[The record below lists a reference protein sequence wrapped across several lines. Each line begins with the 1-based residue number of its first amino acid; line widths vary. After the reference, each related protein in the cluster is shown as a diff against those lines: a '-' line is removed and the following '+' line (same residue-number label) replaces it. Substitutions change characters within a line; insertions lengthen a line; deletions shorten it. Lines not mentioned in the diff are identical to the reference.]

1 MRHIRKR
8 ATPLLLVL
16 GLVGSLT
23 ATTPAL
29 ADQKSDQ
36 AVRGPDAAAIAKI
49 VDRIEEPLIPDRD
62 YEITDFR
69 AVGDGTTDALP
80 AIRAAIEKASADGGG
95 RVVLPEGIWLSQGPV
110 HLASNID
117 LHVSE
122 GATLLFGP
130 DTDDYLPVVRTRWEG
145 TELDGYSPLIYANN
159 VHDVAITGS
168 GTIDGNEDSE
178 FHAWKADEKPDQLRL
193 RQMGFDGVPVDERVF
208 GKGTFLRPSA
218 IQFFHAERVL
228 LEDYKVTNSPFWINH
243 LVYTDQATVRG
254 LDVDSHRANND
265 GIDVDSST
273 NVLIEENRFRTGD
286 DSVVV
291 KSGRDLDGRTIA
303 RPSENVVIRRNDM
316 GGEDGIALGSE
327 MSGGIKGVYFT
338 DNVLRD
344 GASAIRFKG
353 NLDRGGTVE
362 NIRVS
367 NMEIGNFETFIWF
380 QLDYPGELGGNYPPV
395 YRDIVFSDIT
405 VASAK
410 TGLDIHGPADAPLSD
425 VTLRDVT
432 VEKVETP
439 MVLENVED
447 LRFDNVRFGDQYVD
461 GELDWL
467 S

>member
-1 MRHIRKR
+1 MLQQIEQH
-8 ATPLLLVL
+8 
-16 GLVGSLT
+16 
-23 ATTPAL
+23 
-29 ADQKSDQ
+29 
-36 AVRGPDAAAIAKI
+36 
-49 VDRIEEPLIPDRD
+49 IEEPSIPDRD
-62 YEITDFR
+62 YEITDFG

-95 RVVLPEGIWLSQGPV
+95 RVVLPEGTWLSEGPV

-117 LHVSE
+117 LHVSD
-122 GATLLFGP
+122 GATLLFGT

-145 TELDGYSPLIYANN
+145 TELDGYSPLIYAND
-159 VHDVAITGS
+159 VHDVAITG
-168 GTIDGNEDSE
+168 GHDRRQRGLGVPRLEGRREARPVAAAPDGLRRRTRRG
-178 FHAWKADEKPDQLRL
+178 ARL
-193 RQMGFDGVPVDERVF
+193 REGHVPAAQRHPVLPRRAGAAGGLPGHQLTVLDQPPR
-208 GKGTFLRPSA
+208 LHRPGDRA
-218 IQFFHAERVL
+218 RTRRRQ
-228 LEDYKVTNSPFWINH
+228 PP
-243 LVYTDQATVRG
+243 
-254 LDVDSHRANND
+254 ANND

-362 NIRVS
+362 HIRVS

-395 YRDIVFSDIT
+395 YRDSPSRT
-405 VASAK
+405 
-410 TGLDIHGPADAPLSD
+410 
-425 VTLRDVT
+425 
-432 VEKVETP
+432 
-439 MVLENVED
+439 
-447 LRFDNVRFGDQYVD
+447 
-461 GELDWL
+461 
-467 S
+467 

>member
-1 MRHIRKR
+1 MH
-8 ATPLLLVL
+8 
-16 GLVGSLT
+16 LT
-23 ATTPAL
+23 
-29 ADQKSDQ
+29 
-36 AVRGPDAAAIAKI
+36 
-49 VDRIEEPLIPDRD
+49 
-62 YEITDFR
+62 
-69 AVGDGTTDALP
+69 
-80 AIRAAIEKASADGGG
+80 
-95 RVVLPEGIWLSQGPV
+95 
-110 HLASNID
+110 SNID

-122 GATLLFGP
+122 GATLLFGT
-130 DTDDYLPVVRTRWEG
+130 DTDDYLPVVRTRWED
-145 TELDGYSPLIYANN
+145 TELDGYSPLIYAKD

-178 FHAWKADEKPDQLRL
+178 FHAWKAEEKPDQLRL
-193 RQMGFDGVPVDERVF
+193 RQMGFDGVPVEERVF

-218 IQFFHAERVL
+218 IQFFGAERVL
-228 LEDYKVTNSPFWINH
+228 LEDYTVTNSPFWIDH
-243 LVYTDQATVRG
+243 LVYTDEATVRG
-254 LDVDSHRANND
+254 LNVDSHRANND

-367 NMEIGNFETFIWF
+367 DMEVGSFETFIWF
-380 QLDYPGELGGNYPPV
+380 QLDYPGELGGDYPPV

-410 TGLDIHGPADAPLSD
+410 TGLEIHGPADAPLSD
-425 VTLRDVT
+425 VTLRNVT
-432 VEKVETP
+432 IDEVETP

-447 LRFDNVRFGDQYVD
+447 LRFDDVRFGDQHVD
-461 GELDWL
+461 GELDWV

>member
-1 MRHIRKR
+1 MRRSRKR
-8 ATPLLLVL
+8 VTPLLLAL

-23 ATTPAL
+23 ATTPAVAV
-29 ADQKSDQ
+29 ADRKSGQ
-36 AVRGPDAAAIAKI
+36 VRGGPDAAAIAKI
-49 VDRIEEPLIPDRD
+49 VDRIEEPSIPDRD
-62 YEITDFR
+62 YEITDFG

-95 RVVLPEGIWLSQGPV
+95 RVVLPEGTWLSEGPV

-122 GATLLFGP
+122 GATLLFGT

-145 TELDGYSPLIYANN
+145 TELNGYSPLIYAAE

-168 GTIDGNEDSE
+168 GTIDGNEDSQ
-178 FHAWKADEKPDQLRL
+178 FHAWKEQEKPDQLRL
-193 RQMGFDGVPVDERVF
+193 RQMGFDGVPVEERVF

-228 LEDYKVTNSPFWINH
+228 LEDYRVTNSPFWINH

-265 GIDVDSST
+265 GIDVESST
-273 NVLIEENRFRTGD
+273 DVLIEENRFRTGD

-362 NIRVS
+362 KIRVS
-367 NMEIGNFETFIWF
+367 NMEIGSFDTFIWF
-380 QLDYPGELGGNYPPV
+380 LLD
-395 YRDIVFSDIT
+395 
-405 VASAK
+405 
-410 TGLDIHGPADAPLSD
+410 
-425 VTLRDVT
+425 
-432 VEKVETP
+432 
-439 MVLENVED
+439 
-447 LRFDNVRFGDQYVD
+447 
-461 GELDWL
+461 
-467 S
+467 